1 MARTEKQDPKTG
13 EITTTGQVGP
23 EKEQQPPLDAVTPGC
38 EPSPPE
44 IKTSTPKLMDKL
56 FDMIIGVLSLKVKS
70 IRVHQAITV
79 NGHAKSG
86 ISITDKQMA
95 GIKMMLTPFGVML
108 ISKQYSGEPGEM
120 KRLISFNN
128 CYEIEFLN

>member
-1 MARTEKQDPKTG
+1 MAKVETQNPNTG
-13 EITTTGQVGP
+13 EIKVTGEKGHEKAQDSKVTDKVEEQV
-23 EKEQQPPLDAVTPGC
+23 Q
-38 EPSPPE
+38 
-44 IKTSTPKLMDKL
+44 TSSPKLMDKL
-56 FDMIIGVLSLKVKS
+56 FEMMIGVLSLKVKS
-70 IRVHQAITV
+70 MRVHQAITV